1 LKTKER
7 TGAGAGAHRSGAAAG
22 QGQAQG
28 AGERL
33 PVAPRERKP
42 ALAALAVLLI
52 LVGALGATVLVLR
65 AGNKVQAIKITS
77 MVAQGQ
83 SLTSSSFTEVDVAS
97 GTGVNYVPWSQRG
110 ELGSFRAATNLVPG
124 TVLVGE
130 MLTQRSGLASGK
142 VLVGLSLKE
151 GQYPSGLKAGDT
163 VAAYLVSTNGITD
176 SGTGSAAASGSGKA
190 SSSGTGNTGGGNLL
204 TASATVQSA
213 TAATDSSGMSS
224 GNLPVTLVVNQDD
237 APALTQAAS
246 AGQVAL
252 VLVPSGNSGNNG
264 SSNGSG
270 S

>member
-1 LKTKER
+1 
-7 TGAGAGAHRSGAAAG
+7 
-22 QGQAQG
+22 
-28 AGERL
+28 
-33 PVAPRERKP
+33 VAPRERKP

-65 AGNKVQAIKITS
+65 AGNKIQAIKITA

-83 SLTSSSFTEVDVAS
+83 SITASSFAEVDVAS
-97 GTGVNYVPWSQRG
+97 GTGVNYVPWSQRN

-130 MLTQRSGLASGK
+130 MLTQQSGVASGK
-142 VLVGLSLKE
+142 VLVGLSLKA

-176 SGTGSAAASGSGKA
+176 SGAGSASISGAGKA
-190 SSSGTGNTGGGNLL
+190 SSSSTGGGTGGGNLL
-204 TASATVQSA
+204 AASATVQSA
-213 TAATDSSGMSS
+213 TATTDSSGVSS
-224 GNLPVTLVVNQDD
+224 GNLPVTLVVNQGD

-252 VLVPSGNSGNNG
+252 VLVPSG
-264 SSNGSG
+264 SG